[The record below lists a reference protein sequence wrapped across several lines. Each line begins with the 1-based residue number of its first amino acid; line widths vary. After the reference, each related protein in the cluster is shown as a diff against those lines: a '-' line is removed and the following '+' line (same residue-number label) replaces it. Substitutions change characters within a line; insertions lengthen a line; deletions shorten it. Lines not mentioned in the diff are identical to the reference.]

1 MSTTPASN
9 AAINSAATTGG
20 SSTSTTGGHTNKRQR
35 MTWRGTSNDILPLRK
50 YTPTPTSGTAPLHSS
65 HDFGH
70 TDFYPAKP
78 GQNESQLSER
88 TIRYGYVDAP
98 RVDYEHASSHD
109 IVYERL
115 QDARVFQELQAFAA
129 GTAQR
134 QWARGCIASS
144 DLPRLPNRAV
154 KSDERRDEW
163 LRSLGNPRVP
173 LSVLANSMPF
183 GLRGERLLESLRLHT
198 VPLQRAIWAIRLM
211 GVYEMFGMQTRAP
224 DHTNLKALES
234 QYTVQWSKQFTQ
246 FIEHTLAAAPTGA
259 TDCEGATSSVQT
271 PSNMAATPGMSNN
284 AATPQANAP
293 ANWPRSW
300 AFCLSLLHAQYSQ
313 GLLDQR
319 HLVSWLVGQFRHTP
333 IDKCILILPL
343 VRDYTLDVGKS
354 RTPLRKLISAVSF
367 RIEQTER
374 YPSLHLFHDQLC
386 RYLIR
391 LFTTFPDAFVE
402 PTTWA
407 AYRRAL
413 DVAGKRVHGDSAQ
426 GVLGRLLK
434 QVEYRNSRFSCLIA
448 KKDSVLSSTRQ
459 DGCSVAPLRV
469 LATLTP
475 DSDIGEVFDALF
487 GSASTEAVHV
497 IRLICYWAV
506 EDQISPASTQF
517 RLLAAAQLCKA
528 FIARQPI
535 AVPGTSSSLK
545 DVQRAVVGFLDIFPL
560 PVSGD
565 NKRDACV
572 WRVCSLLERLSDV
585 GSFSL
590 SKYLQLLTAR
600 GDFFGTNFDTP
611 RSQRHLDYVLHV
623 PICSAELK
631 EQRKMLLYD
640 CEASGDIAKAVDED
654 SALALLRSEISEM
667 LPLLVAYTCAT
678 PLRARNSEKPPTIDL
693 DIVRWWIP
701 DSVADKN
708 EADLLNAQTL
718 PTAAQFTEA
727 KLQSPLA
734 HTVCVKDWIA
744 SIADHIADEPA
755 LNRDFSSEGLRL
767 LQTSP
772 RNVIDLVI
780 NQRLLPIV
788 YDYVVKDVK
797 VGVDN
802 WRVITRPG
810 TSLLNRRQTAVV
822 IRVLTESGLFSQLL
836 DFLLWVLDHTTTISV
851 LSLSHRVLRHY
862 TQVWKQLGK
871 LPTAIA
877 AIEKE
882 RKEARGGSE
891 TFDFE
896 LYRTAQYWANFDS
909 DSRSLAEQSQRDY
922 DQSVNVQVGSLLYG
936 GHTSLPASASKDILQ
951 LAQQLIREREREPSG
966 SNEAEWTITPCF
978 QKIANWA
985 QSVTQRSDF
994 ASSPAMQHDTPNSP
1008 SGGLAA
1014 RLAKLQAMLGHI
1026 VVDATQ
1032 AALVTSR
1039 TLPLAPSGASDR
1051 AKDEAM
1057 LRCFVEMCAQLVHWF
1072 AVCSGLALSP
1082 DYIGPLLLKAISS
1095 AIGSWTL
1102 SRSSSSSVL
1111 AAPAASS
1118 SLGHSVATTPMLLES
1133 EIEAGMHVA
1142 YIWVNS
1148 LLSCGCLRL
1157 DDLISWLIEM
1167 CREEPTQQNLAQ
1179 YTCLVGI
1186 MCALGMPAQQQGESR
1201 SLAGD
1206 TNNGNNGANG
1216 SGAGDDYSVSHDL
1229 RHMYELLEIGS
1240 CWQATLDGNRLCR
1253 IQAIELVFTN
1263 ASVSGRLRGLGA
1275 PRLATTLMR
1284 ATTALAQSQ
1293 WIMSVVDHIPYSRQ
1307 GTAKAADLQH
1317 GPYYSMLEIYQAN
1330 IEGQIHDPAI
1340 KLPVKRAI
1348 LRVLMTLCEGA
1359 DPASGGFSAMTTAE
1373 VAHRLRETIRRFWY
1387 GPAAKGGQTAAASKL
1402 ATILNSLLLFA
1413 STALQESEATTD
1425 AFAVAAGAK
1434 AIAGTMDDG
1443 RSGVGAG
1450 AGAQDIGC
1458 VVQGL
1463 EHGGHVQF
1471 VTNTMAY
1478 LSTCVLDAAFNWG
1491 ANDVPV
1497 SKSLASQRC
1506 ASLAEALCTLSPSV
1520 LLTLIESCVGSLL
1533 SLSPAKL
1540 RAATTSTETADSAQP
1555 RPPAASQGSGTG
1567 LDERVAAIVS
1577 AFSADAG
1584 CLFEINTADYNGV
1597 ELDDASGDS
1606 GARQDDAVL
1615 FAAYVERGSALAKL
1629 IQQLVQR
1636 LVLHID
1642 TGDSTKS
1649 FVAGSTLAALR
1660 DLSSGILGQIQAICL
1675 RINPTA
1681 AAQLSLKACDRAVSP
1696 SSSLTT
1702 AAYAGAE
1709 EADSGAFVP
1718 HTLATADADLDL
1730 YRLRTALCWRLQAVQ
1745 PMCNLFRQFPD
1756 EFGVSEWLITLVTL
1770 CLAPACQPSAS
1781 DSGDA
1786 CDGKDDEL
1794 YQFLLDFAAITNE
1807 CITPAMRKVVL
1818 GSLRLAAPLLRS
1830 AIQSSKCTEVLG
1842 RLFPFDTT
1850 IVPTSDI
1857 QPLVSTAYGGL
1868 DNPWVWI
1875 ESLEFAPLASLNSS
1889 AIANAGLEGITPFTL
1904 RGTLQQETATRGA
1917 RSTAPAISGSGYGLG
1932 MRSNS
1937 AASIGSSSRN
1947 TTSLPHR
1954 LQYLENP
1961 YFPMQPSFI
1970 FPLAETPIPWQLF
1983 GGKRRR
1989 LDLES
1994 RLVWRSL
2001 CESTFNPSTS

>member
-1 MSTTPASN
+1 MSATPASS

-20 SSTSTTGGHTNKRQR
+20 SSTSTTSGHTNKRQR

-88 TIRYGYVDAP
+88 TIRYGYVDVP
-98 RVDYEHASSHD
+98 RVDYEHASSHN

-115 QDARVFQELQAFAA
+115 QDTRVFQELQAFAA

-163 LRSLGNPRVP
+163 LRSLSNPRVP

-183 GLRGERLLESLRLHT
+183 GLRGERLLESLRLHM
-198 VPLQRAIWAIRLM
+198 VPLQRAIWAIRLT

-224 DHTNLKALES
+224 DHANLKALES

-259 TDCEGATSSVQT
+259 TDSEGAAPLVHT

-284 AATPQANAP
+284 TATPQANAP
-293 ANWPRSW
+293 ANWPRNW
-300 AFCLSLLHAQYSQ
+300 AFCLSLLHEQYSQ

-333 IDKCILILPL
+333 VDKCMFILPL
-343 VRDYTLDVGKS
+343 VRDYTMDVGKS
-354 RTPLRKLISAVSF
+354 RTPLRKLIGAVSF

-413 DVAGKRVHGDSAQ
+413 DVAGKRVHGDSTQ

-434 QVEYRNSRFSCLIA
+434 QVEYRNSRFSCLVA
-448 KKDSVLSSTRQ
+448 KKDSILSSTRQ
-459 DGCSVAPLRV
+459 DNCSVAPLRV
-469 LATLTP
+469 LASLTP

-487 GSASTEAVHV
+487 GSFSAEAAHV

-506 EDQISPASTQF
+506 EDQILPASTQF
-517 RLLAAAQLCKA
+517 RLLAAAQLCKTYVV
-528 FIARQPI
+528 RQPI
-535 AVPGTSSSLK
+535 AASGASSSPS

-560 PVSGD
+560 PASGD
-565 NKRDACV
+565 NKRDSSV

-590 SKYLQLLTAR
+590 LKYLQLLTAR

-611 RSQRHLDYVLHV
+611 RSQRHLDYVLHI
-623 PICSAELK
+623 PISSVELK

-640 CEASGDIAKAVDED
+640 CDVSGDIAKTVDED
-654 SALALLRSEISEM
+654 PALALLRSEISKM

-693 DIVRWWIP
+693 DIVRWWTP
-701 DSVADKN
+701 DSVAD
-708 EADLLNAQTL
+708 LLNVQTL
-718 PTAAQFTEA
+718 PTAAQFSEA

-744 SIADHIADEPA
+744 SLSDHIADEPA
-755 LNRDFSSEGLRL
+755 LNRDFLSECILL

-788 YDYVVKDVK
+788 YDYIVKDVK

-810 TSLLNRRQTAVV
+810 TSLLNRRQTAAV
-822 IRVLTESGLFSQLL
+822 IRVLAESGLFSQLL
-836 DFLLWVLDHTTTISV
+836 DFLLWVLDHTTTVSV
-851 LSLSHRVLRHY
+851 LSLSHRVLRRY
-862 TQVWKQLGK
+862 TPVWKQLGK

-896 LYRTAQYWANFDS
+896 LYRTAQYWASFDS
-909 DSRSLAEQSQRDY
+909 DARCLAEQSQRDY
-922 DQSVNVQVGSLLYG
+922 DQSVNLQVSSLLYG

-951 LAQQLIREREREPSG
+951 LAQQLIRERTREPSG
-966 SNEAEWTITPCF
+966 SSEAEWAITPCF
-978 QKIANWA
+978 QKIASWA

-994 ASSPAMQHDTPNSP
+994 AGSPAMQLDTPNSP
-1008 SGGLAA
+1008 PGGVAA
-1014 RLAKLQAMLGHI
+1014 RLAKLQAMLAHI

-1057 LRCFVEMCAQLVHWF
+1057 LRCFVELCAQLVHWF
-1072 AVCSGLALSP
+1072 AVCSGLAMSP
-1082 DYIGPLLLKAISS
+1082 DYIAPLLLKAMSS

-1102 SRSSSSSVL
+1102 SRSSSSNVL
-1111 AAPAASS
+1111 AAPAATSP
-1118 SLGHSVATTPMLLES
+1118 LGHSVATTPMLLES

-1157 DDLISWLIEM
+1157 DDLIPWLIEM

-1179 YTCLVGI
+1179 YTCLAGI
-1186 MCALGMPAQQQGESR
+1186 MCALGMPTQQQGESH

-1206 TNNGNNGANG
+1206 TNNGNNGTNG
-1216 SGAGDDYSVSHDL
+1216 SGAEDYSVSRDL

-1293 WIMSVVDHIPYSRQ
+1293 WIMSVVDHVPYSRQ
-1307 GTAKAADLQH
+1307 GTVRAADMH

-1340 KLPVKRAI
+1340 MLPVKRAI

-1359 DPASGGFSAMTTAE
+1359 DPAPGGFSAMTTAE

-1387 GPAAKGGQTAAASKL
+1387 GPAAKGGQTAATSKI

-1434 AIAGTMDDG
+1434 AIAGTMDDVH
-1443 RSGVGAG
+1443 SGAG

-1458 VVQGL
+1458 VAQGL
-1463 EHGGHVQF
+1463 EHDGGHVQF

-1478 LSTCVLDAAFNWG
+1478 LSSCVLDAAFNWG
-1491 ANDVPV
+1491 SGDIPV
-1497 SKSLASQRC
+1497 SKGLASRRC

-1533 SLSPAKL
+1533 SLSPARL
-1540 RAATTSTETADSAQP
+1540 HTVATSAESADISQQ
-1555 RPPAASQGSGTG
+1555 RPAASQGSGTG

-1577 AFSADAG
+1577 AFSADSG
-1584 CLFEINTADYNGV
+1584 CLFDINTADYNGM

-1606 GARQDDAVL
+1606 GSRQDDAL
-1615 FAAYVERGSALAKL
+1615 MFAAYAERGSALAKL

-1642 TGDSTKS
+1642 TGNNTKS

-1681 AAQLSLKACDRAVSP
+1681 AAQLSLKACDRSVSP
-1696 SSSLTT
+1696 STNLAT
-1702 AAYAGAE
+1702 AAYTE
-1709 EADSGAFVP
+1709 EADSDAFAP
-1718 HTLATADADLDL
+1718 QATAHAELDL
-1730 YRLRTALCWRLQAVQ
+1730 YRLRTALSWRLQAVL

-1770 CLAPACQPSAS
+1770 CLAPVCQPS
-1781 DSGDA
+1781 DNGDDA
-1786 CDGKDDEL
+1786 CDGKDEL

-1807 CITPAMRKVVL
+1807 CITPAMRKIVL

-1857 QPLVSTAYGGL
+1857 QPLVSSGL

-1875 ESLEFAPLASLNSS
+1875 ESLEFVPLASLNSS

-1904 RGTLQQETATRGA
+1904 RGTLQQETIARST
-1917 RSTAPAISGSGYGLG
+1917 RSTAPSGSGYGLG

-1937 AASIGSSSRN
+1937 ATSIGSSNRN
-1947 TTSLPHR
+1947 TSLPHR

-1989 LDLES
+1989 LDMES

-2001 CESTFNPSTS
+2001 CESTFNPSSL